1 MFTVGTLKNYISSYV
16 TVNGYQPKVIK
27 TRYGTYL
34 ISDLTKLQQWNNDDC
49 TIEDLIKG
57 VN

>member
-34 ISDLTKLQQWNNDDC
+34 ICKLIQLPQWNNDNC

-57 VN
+57 VK